1 MKNMFGAIE
10 AGGTKFV
17 CAVCDSNFTIEDRVS
32 IPTTTPEETM
42 AEVFGVKKNTI
53 NYHLKNIF
61 ADGELNQNSVVRKI
75 RTTASDGKS
84 YNNNFYNLD
93 VIISVGY
100 RVNSYQATQ
109 FRIWATSVLKE
120 YMTKGFALDDERL
133 KQGNQIF
140 GKDYFDELLERIR
153 EIRASER
160 LFYQKIT
167 DIYAECSYDYDKN
180 SPEAQTFFATVQNK
194 LHWAIHGNTA
204 AELIEQRAD
213 SKKPYMGLTSWKNQ
227 KNAGKILKSD
237 VTIAKNYLSQEE
249 ISELNRVV
257 TMYLDFA
264 ENTAKRRKVMSM
276 TDWEKR
282 LDSFLEFNEY
292 DVLTNAGKVS
302 KKVADSLAHVE
313 YDKFRV
319 IQDKNYRSDFDELLE
334 ETKKC

>member
-1 MKNMFGAIE
+1 MKKLVKQQFI
-10 AGGTKFV
+10 FY
-17 CAVCDSNFTIEDRVS
+17 SNDNQQTIVDLFIQDETLW
-32 IPTTTPEETM
+32 TTQKGM
-42 AEVFGVKKNTI
+42 AEIFGVEVPAISKHI
-53 NYHLKNIF
+53 SNIF
-61 ADGELNQNSVVRKI
+61 EEQELERRATVSKMEIVRKEGN
-75 RTTASDGKS
+75 REVKRELE
-84 YNNNFYNLD
+84 FYNLD

-334 ETKKC
+334 EIKKR

>member
-1 MKNMFGAIE
+1 MKKLVKQQFI
-10 AGGTKFV
+10 FY
-17 CAVCDSNFTIEDRVS
+17 SNDNQQTIVDLFIQDETLW
-32 IPTTTPEETM
+32 TTQKGM
-42 AEVFGVKKNTI
+42 AEIFGVEVPAISKHI
-53 NYHLKNIF
+53 SNIF
-61 ADGELNQNSVVRKI
+61 EEQELERRATVSKMEIVRKEGN
-75 RTTASDGKS
+75 REVKRELE
-84 YNNNFYNLD
+84 FYNLD

-227 KNAGKILKSD
+227 KNAGKILKND

-276 TDWEKR
+276 TDWAKR

-334 ETKKC
+334 EIKKR